1 MEITEKMKITNRLG
15 LHLRAA
21 AEFVRISSKFKCWIL
36 VKNHHRTADGKSLIN
51 LMTLA
56 SPFGSELT
64 ITFRGEDAWD
74 ARSAIRDLVLNKFG
88 DEI

>member
-21 AEFVRISSKFKCWIL
+21 AEFVKTASKFKCLIL

-64 ITFRGEDAWD
+64 LMFSGVDAWD
-74 ARSAIRDLVLNKFG
+74 ARTAIYDLLLSKFG
-88 DEI
+88 EKD